1 MINFDDYANE
11 NKIQH
16 NLKWLYILDH
26 PYRILIIGGFWTGKT
41 NALLDLTNKQPDM
54 DKLYLYAKYPYK
66 VKYQFLINERESTAL
81 NDLMILKLLLSIQMI
96 CNMFPK
102 ILMNTMQIKNA
113 KY

>member
-1 MINFDDYANE
+1 
-11 NKIQH
+11 
-16 NLKWLYILDH
+16 
-26 PYRILIIGGFWTGKT
+26 
-41 NALLDLTNKQPDM
+41 M

-66 VKYQFLINERESTAL
+66 VKYQLLINERESTAL
-81 NDLMILKLLLSIQMI
+81 NYLMILKLLLSIQMI